1 MAGFYPKKLVRSLMK
16 VHGEYRIVPVY
27 CYLLTANRT
36 NVDLDVVPLERRTW
50 TAFTM
55 FGFWFSDAMN
65 AQSWMAPATILA
77 VGLTW

>member
-1 MAGFYPKKLVRSLMK
+1 MK
-16 VHGEYRIVPVY
+16 VHGQYIQ
-27 CYLLTANRT
+27 YLAVWRVCADSTRT